1 VRHVVNYLRDYDTK
15 KNIYIY
21 IYIMLKMFKTKICF
35 LENLDLLRKYL
46 PCAV

>member
-1 VRHVVNYLRDYDTK
+1 MRHVVNYLRDYNTK
-15 KNIYIY
+15 KKYIY